1 MIGVDI
7 TKISRFNNV
16 SDAFISRFLSEKE
29 LESYKKLDEKLKP
42 SFLAVRWAIK
52 EAMFKADNSY
62 YSFNKI
68 NLFKENGRYVTD
80 DNNFYISTSTE
91 DDILIAYVLRKV
103 KHDS

>member
-16 SDAFISRFLSEKE
+16 TKAFIKRFLSKE
-29 LESYKKLDEKLKP
+29 EFESYNKLEKNLKP
-42 SFLAVRWAIK
+42 GFLAARWAIK
-52 EAMFKADNSY
+52 EAIFKADNSY
-62 YSFNKI
+62 FSFNKI
-68 NLFKENGRYVTD
+68 NLFKENGRYVTN

-91 DDILIAYVLRKV
+91 DDILIAYVLRKE